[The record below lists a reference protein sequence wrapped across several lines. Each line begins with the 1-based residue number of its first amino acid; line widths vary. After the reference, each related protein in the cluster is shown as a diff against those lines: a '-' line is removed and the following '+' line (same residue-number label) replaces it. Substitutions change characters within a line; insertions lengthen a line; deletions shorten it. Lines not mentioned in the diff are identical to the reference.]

1 MFSKNTN
8 IIRGHSEREVE
19 RKVKEFIYVREE
31 SRDEEWKAHP
41 EGVQY
46 QPARLFGHKPW
57 FCVVSRVKSD
67 V

>member
-8 IIRGHSEREVE
+8 IIRGHSESEVE

-31 SRDEEWKAHP
+31 ARDEEWEVHP

-46 QPARLFGHKPW
+46 QPARLLGHKPW

>member
-19 RKVKEFIYVREE
+19 LKVKEFIYVREE
-31 SRDEEWKAHP
+31 ARDEEWEAHP

-46 QPARLFGHKPW
+46 QPVRLFRHAPY